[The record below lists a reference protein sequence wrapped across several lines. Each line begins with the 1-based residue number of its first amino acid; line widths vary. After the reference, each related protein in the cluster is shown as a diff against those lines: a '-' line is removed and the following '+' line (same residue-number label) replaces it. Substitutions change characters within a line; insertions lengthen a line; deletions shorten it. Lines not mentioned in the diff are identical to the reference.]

1 MAILKTP
8 KQIKKK
14 LDEYIIGQHEAKK
27 KLSVAAYNHLKRLV
41 GFKGKKN
48 NLLFVGPTGCGK
60 TYMVS
65 KLSNIIK
72 VPFLSV
78 DATRFTS
85 AGYQGREV
93 VDIIMDLMVLCDD
106 DQDKA
111 EKAIVFIDEI
121 DKIKKSNSESDV
133 NGAGVQQ
140 ALLKLIENSEI
151 PYTSKKSKNGECDSK
166 FNTGDVLF
174 ICSGAFEGLKEFST
188 MSLIDF
194 GMMPEFMG
202 RFSSI
207 CELKKL
213 EKEDYIEILKNSKDS
228 ILNTFKDWFKGEDS
242 ELIVKDDAIDYIADK
257 AIEADLGA
265 RGLHGVLDDIFLE
278 IQFEIPSMKK
288 KPDFVILDKQSIIEN
303 KVKII
308 YRPKTDK

>member
-1 MAILKTP
+1 
-8 KQIKKK
+8 
-14 LDEYIIGQHEAKK
+14 
-27 KLSVAAYNHLKRLV
+27 
-41 GFKGKKN
+41 
-48 NLLFVGPTGCGK
+48 
-60 TYMVS
+60 
-65 KLSNIIK
+65 
-72 VPFLSV
+72 
-78 DATRFTS
+78 
-85 AGYQGREV
+85 
-93 VDIIMDLMVLCDD
+93 
-106 DQDKA
+106 
-111 EKAIVFIDEI
+111 
-121 DKIKKSNSESDV
+121 
-133 NGAGVQQ
+133 
-140 ALLKLIENSEI
+140 LIENSEI

-257 AIEADLGA
+257 AIEADVTWLFDFEDVPPAIQLYITA
-265 RGLHGVLDDIFLE
+265 RAARMAANKMVGDTGLFQLLQEQEVQTKAAAIEYDCNQADYSIFGWH
-278 IQFEIPSMKK
+278 
-288 KPDFVILDKQSIIEN
+288 DGEN
-303 KVKII
+303 YYNNYQPYNALI
-308 YRPKTDK
+308 R